1 MRHSIH
7 VFLAITILACLAALL
22 LMPGA
27 TTAVVVRTHPSG
39 KQSIRFISFLSI
51 LALAAAVC
59 QGFVRLS
66 SALLHDPRFVEAHG
80 FGPDLLDKT
89 CVRLC

>member
-1 MRHSIH
+1 MRHSIR
-7 VFLAITILACLAALL
+7 VFLAITILVCLAALL

-39 KQSIRFISFLSI
+39 KQSIRFFSFLSI

-59 QGFVRLS
+59 QGFMRAP
-66 SALLHDPRFVEAHG
+66 SASLHDPRFVESHA
-80 FGPDLLDKT
+80 FGPDLLEKT

>member
-1 MRHSIH
+1 MRNSIR
-7 VFLAITILACLAALL
+7 VLFAITVLACLAALL

-27 TTAVVVRTHPSG
+27 TTAVVVRSHPSG
-39 KQSIRFISFLSI
+39 KQSVRFISFLSI
-51 LALAAAVC
+51 LAMAAAVC
-59 QGFVRLS
+59 QGFVRIPSLS
-66 SALLHDPRFVEAHG
+66 LHNLRSVMTHG

>member
-1 MRHSIH
+1 MRHSIR
-7 VFLAITILACLAALL
+7 VVLAITVLVCLTALL

-59 QGFVRLS
+59 QGFVRS
-66 SALLHDPRFVEAHG
+66 SSVLLHDLRFIQTHG